1 MPRSTGR
8 STQWV
13 RRSRPSGPTPI
24 RLRAHVGRADGQ
36 TLHWI
41 RNGQVMATG
50 TIGGDQME
58 RQVEGAPGDWFS
70 VNVLD
75 GDDPTL
81 ISNPVYLGPPA
92 ARP

>member
-1 MPRSTGR
+1 MGAAIPAA
-8 STQWV
+8 
-13 RRSRPSGPTPI
+13 GPTRI
-24 RLRAHVGRADGQ
+24 RLRARVGRADGQ

-50 TIGGDQME
+50 TIGADPLE

-75 GDDPTL
+75 GDAPTL
-81 ISNPVYLGPPA
+81 VSNPVYLRPA
-92 ARP
+92 PAKR